1 MKAQYHR
8 IAKRRGKKRVCL
20 AVGHGILR
28 IAWVL
33 LKKGDVYQEGGPDYY
48 EAVSKDRL
56 KEQLVRRLEK
66 LGYNVRI
73 EEPAA

>member
-1 MKAQYHR
+1 MAKASPPTAYSCAMAHPPAAACHATDPQ
-8 IAKRRGKKRVCL
+8 
-20 AVGHGILR
+20 
-28 IAWVL
+28 
-33 LKKGDVYQEGGPDYY
+33 KGDVYQEGGPDYY

-56 KEQLVRRLEK
+56 KEQLLRRLEK